1 MPDPKNQIA
10 FDELGLG
17 GVLKHHR
24 LQVPPNQREYSWTD
38 REVTHLL
45 QDFARA
51 INEEGPYFLGA
62 ITTIPLV
69 DGPLEVVDGQQRL
82 ATTAILLAAI
92 RDYLAS
98 MNESILVE
106 SLNNEFLT
114 GIDRKKR
121 TRVAKLKLNVDD
133 NDLFNRLVVGNSND
147 PLPEPVRTSHR
158 LLLEAYDKARKHVR
172 NILAPY
178 DEREHGDYL
187 ENWVSFIEQ
196 RAVAV
201 LLRVPSNAD
210 AYKMFETLN
219 ARGLPTSQVD
229 LIKNHLFSR
238 AGERF
243 PEVQSRWSYMRG
255 ALETSEDEDITIN
268 FLRHAMIIL
277 KGPLREV
284 DVYDAVQDTAKSEQT
299 AVWFTGILE
308 QLANVYV
315 ATFNPEHERWN
326 TYPESARKAIKVFN
340 LFNIRPMRPLILAV
354 AAKMNQK
361 EASRSFQFL
370 VSLGV
375 RLMIASNTRSGS
387 VENPLAMTAKGVF
400 DGTIETAQGLKKALA
415 SLTPTDQE
423 FRSAFETARVSNAKL
438 ARYYLRSIELTA
450 QSEAEPYFIPQNDQ
464 QIINLEHILP
474 KKPEEHWPNWT
485 EEDVRLYTTRLGNLA
500 LLRASDNSK
509 LKSEAFSEKK
519 KVYAACPYELT
530 SQVAGLDEWTRDT
543 ITQRQKKLAQIAVKT
558 WPARV

>member
-17 GVLKHHR
+17 GVLKQHR

-45 QDFARA
+45 QDLSRT

-69 DGPLEVVDGQQRL
+69 DGTREVVDGQQRL

-92 RDYLAS
+92 RDYLDS
-98 MNESILVE
+98 KNEGILVE

-121 TRVAKLKLNVDD
+121 NRVAKLKLNVDD
-133 NDLFNRLVVGNSND
+133 NDLFNRLVVGNSSGS
-147 PLPEPVRTSHR
+147 LPDTVRTSHR
-158 LLLEAYDKARKHVR
+158 LLLEAYDKAKTHVH
-172 NILAPY
+172 NIVAPY
-178 DEREHGDYL
+178 DQREHGDYL
-187 ENWVSFIEQ
+187 ESWVSFIEQ
-196 RAVAV
+196 RALVV

-229 LIKNHLFSR
+229 LIKNHLFGR
-238 AGERF
+238 TKERF
-243 PEVQSRWSYMRG
+243 LEVQSRWSHMRG
-255 ALETSEDEDITIN
+255 ALETSDDEAITIN

-277 KGPLREV
+277 KGPLREA
-284 DVYDAVQDTAKSEQT
+284 DVYDAVQDTTKSEQD
-299 AVWFTGILE
+299 AVRFTGVLE

-326 TYPESARKAIKVFN
+326 TYPASARRAIQVFN

-354 AAKMNQK
+354 AAQMNQK
-361 EASRSFQFL
+361 EASRSFQLL

-375 RLMIASNTRSGS
+375 RLMIAGNTRSGS
-387 VENPLAMTAKGVF
+387 VENPLAAAAKSVF
-400 DGTIETAQGLKKALA
+400 DGSIKTAQDLKKALA

-423 FRSAFETARVSNAKL
+423 FRSAFETARVSSAKL
-438 ARYYLRSIELTA
+438 ARYYLRSMESTA
-450 QSEAEPYFIPQNDQ
+450 DGESEPYFIPQDDQ

-474 KKPEEHWPNWT
+474 KKLEGNWPDWT
-485 EEDVRLYTTRLGNLA
+485 EEDVRLYTTRLGNQA
-500 LLRASDNSK
+500 LLRISDNSK
-509 LKSEAFSEKK
+509 LKSDAFSQK
-519 KVYAACPYELT
+519 KVVYADCPYMLT
-530 SQVAGLDEWTRDT
+530 NQVGALDEWTRET
-543 ITQRQKKLAQIAVKT
+543 IAQRQKKLADLAVKT
-558 WPARV
+558 WPAKV

>member
-1 MPDPKNQIA
+1 
-10 FDELGLG
+10 
-17 GVLKHHR
+17 
-24 LQVPPNQREYSWTD
+24 
-38 REVTHLL
+38 
-45 QDFARA
+45 
-51 INEEGPYFLGA
+51 
-62 ITTIPLV
+62 
-69 DGPLEVVDGQQRL
+69 
-82 ATTAILLAAI
+82 
-92 RDYLAS
+92 
-98 MNESILVE
+98 
-106 SLNNEFLT
+106 
-114 GIDRKKR
+114 
-121 TRVAKLKLNVDD
+121 
-133 NDLFNRLVVGNSND
+133 
-147 PLPEPVRTSHR
+147 
-158 LLLEAYDKARKHVR
+158 
-172 NILAPY
+172 
-178 DEREHGDYL
+178 
-187 ENWVSFIEQ
+187 
-196 RAVAV
+196 
-201 LLRVPSNAD
+201 
-210 AYKMFETLN
+210 
-219 ARGLPTSQVD
+219 
-229 LIKNHLFSR
+229 
-238 AGERF
+238 
-243 PEVQSRWSYMRG
+243 
-255 ALETSEDEDITIN
+255 
-268 FLRHAMIIL
+268 MIIL

-299 AVWFTGILE
+299 AVWFIGILE
-308 QLANVYV
+308 KLANVYV

-326 TYPESARKAIKVFN
+326 TYPESARKAIRVFN

-400 DGTIETAQGLKKALA
+400 DDTIETAQGLKKALA

-438 ARYYLRSIELTA
+438 ARYYLRSMELTA

-519 KVYAACPYELT
+519 VYAACPYELT